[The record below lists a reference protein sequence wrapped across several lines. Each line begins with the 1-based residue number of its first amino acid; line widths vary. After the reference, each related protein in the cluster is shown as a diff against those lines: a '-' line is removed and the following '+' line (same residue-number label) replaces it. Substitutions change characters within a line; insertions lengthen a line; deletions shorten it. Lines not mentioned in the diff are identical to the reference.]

1 MTSRVA
7 DFSNGYAAQTATSK
21 TNGDMSMQASKKL
34 RRIQRISILFLTL
47 AGCINY
53 LDRSALSVANS
64 MIRGEMGLTASQ
76 MGLLLSAFS
85 LAYAFC
91 QLPVGVLLDRLGAR
105 LMLGAGMLAW
115 SIAQLCAGFV
125 GNIQQFFVARVCL
138 GIGEAPQF
146 PAGAKVI
153 GEWFAV
159 RDRGTPTGIFVASST
174 IGPALAPPIL
184 TGLMLAL
191 GWRNMFIATGVLGV
205 LVALG
210 WYVAY
215 RNRNDVQLTREEDA
229 YLDQDSAGQA
239 NAKPLSGVQWR
250 NLFSQRT
257 TWGMLFGFMGV
268 IYMVWLY
275 LTWLPAY
282 LEHERGMSVARTGWV
297 VSIPYFVGTIG
308 MLGSGYIADK
318 LYRRGMAPI
327 TSRKWPII
335 VGLVGAA
342 VFTVPAALTPSAWL
356 AIVYISLAMFFINL
370 ASGGAW
376 SLVSIA
382 APRHVVA
389 SLGGIQNFGGF
400 LAGSAAPVITGVVV
414 DRTHSFVNAL
424 IVSAVVA
431 LFSAFAYLL
440 MVRRPIVVEE
450 SSQDLPSATL
460 ASAHHAE

>member
-1 MTSRVA
+1 
-7 DFSNGYAAQTATSK
+7 
-21 TNGDMSMQASKKL
+21 MQASKKL
-34 RRIQRISILFLTL
+34 RRIQRISIFFLTL

-64 MIRGEMGLTASQ
+64 TISGEMGLSAAQ

-85 LAYAFC
+85 MSYAFA

-105 LMLGAGMLAW
+105 LMLGVGMLLW
-115 SIAQLCAGFV
+115 SVAQLCTGFV
-125 GNIQQFFVARVCL
+125 HGFQQLFFARACL

-153 GEWFAV
+153 GEWFAL
-159 RDRGTPTGIFVASST
+159 RDRGAPTGIFVACST
-174 IGPALAPPIL
+174 IGPAIAPPIL

-191 GWRNMFIATGVLGV
+191 SWREMFVLTGVLGV

-210 WYVAY
+210 WYAAY
-215 RNRNDVQLTREEDA
+215 RNRAEVELTADEHAHLAEGAEEEA
-229 YLDQDSAGQA
+229 TVT
-239 NAKPLSGVQWR
+239 PLNGAQWR
-250 NLFSQRT
+250 SLFAQRS

-282 LEHERGMSVARTGWV
+282 LEHERGMSIARAGWV
-297 VSIPYFVGTIG
+297 VAIPYFFGTIG
-308 MLGSGYIADK
+308 MIGSGYIADW
-318 LYRRGMAPI
+318 LYRKGMTPI
-327 TSRKWPII
+327 TSRKWPIC

-342 VFTVPAALTPSAWL
+342 AFTVPAALTASATL
-356 AIVYISLAMFFINL
+356 AIVYISVAMLFINM

-376 SLVSIA
+376 SLVSVA
-382 APRHVVA
+382 APRQAVA

-400 LAGSAAPVITGVVV
+400 LAGSAAPIVTGLVV

-424 IVSAVVA
+424 IVSAAVA
-431 LFSAFAYLL
+431 VLSAIAYMV
-440 MVRRPIVVEE
+440 MVRRPVTVAQQPE
-450 SSQDLPSATL
+450 QNAGL
-460 ASAHHAE
+460 AVQTAD

>member
-1 MTSRVA
+1 
-7 DFSNGYAAQTATSK
+7 
-21 TNGDMSMQASKKL
+21 MQASKKL
-34 RRIQRISILFLTL
+34 RRIQRISIFFLTL

-64 MIRGEMGLTASQ
+64 TISGEMGLSAAQ

-85 LAYAFC
+85 MSYAFA

-105 LMLGAGMLAW
+105 LMLGVGMLLW
-115 SIAQLCAGFV
+115 SVAQLCTGFV
-125 GNIQQFFVARVCL
+125 HGFQQLFFARICL
-138 GIGEAPQF
+138 GVGEAPQF

-153 GEWFAV
+153 GEWFAL
-159 RDRGTPTGIFVASST
+159 RDRGAPTGIFVACST
-174 IGPALAPPIL
+174 IGPAIAPPIL

-191 GWRNMFIATGVLGV
+191 SWREMFVLTGVLGV

-215 RNRNDVQLTREEDA
+215 RNRGEVELTADEQAHLAEGAEEEA
-229 YLDQDSAGQA
+229 TVT
-239 NAKPLSGVQWR
+239 PLNGAQWR
-250 NLFSQRT
+250 NLFAQRS

-282 LEHERGMSVARTGWV
+282 LEHERGMSIARAGWV
-297 VSIPYFVGTIG
+297 VAIPYFFGTIG
-308 MLGSGYIADK
+308 MIGSGYIADW
-318 LYRRGMAPI
+318 LYRKGMAPI
-327 TSRKWPII
+327 TSRKWPIC

-342 VFTVPAALTPSAWL
+342 AFTVPAALTASATL
-356 AIVYISLAMFFINL
+356 AIVYISVAMLFINM

-376 SLVSIA
+376 SLVSVA
-382 APRHVVA
+382 APRQAVA

-400 LAGSAAPVITGVVV
+400 LAGSAAPIVTGLVV

-424 IVSAVVA
+424 IVSAAVA
-431 LFSAFAYLL
+431 VLSAIAYML
-440 MVRRPIVVEE
+440 MVRRPVTVEQQPE
-450 SSQDLPSATL
+450 QDAAL
-460 ASAHHAE
+460 AVRTAE

>member
-1 MTSRVA
+1 
-7 DFSNGYAAQTATSK
+7 
-21 TNGDMSMQASKKL
+21 
-34 RRIQRISILFLTL
+34 
-47 AGCINY
+47 
-53 LDRSALSVANS
+53 
-64 MIRGEMGLTASQ
+64 
-76 MGLLLSAFS
+76 
-85 LAYAFC
+85 
-91 QLPVGVLLDRLGAR
+91 
-105 LMLGAGMLAW
+105 
-115 SIAQLCAGFV
+115 
-125 GNIQQFFVARVCL
+125 
-138 GIGEAPQF
+138 
-146 PAGAKVI
+146 
-153 GEWFAV
+153 
-159 RDRGTPTGIFVASST
+159 
-174 IGPALAPPIL
+174 
-184 TGLMLAL
+184 MLAL

>member
-1 MTSRVA
+1 
-7 DFSNGYAAQTATSK
+7 
-21 TNGDMSMQASKKL
+21 MQASKNL
-34 RRIQRISILFLTL
+34 RRIQRISIFFLTL

-85 LAYAFC
+85 LAYAFS
-91 QLPVGVLLDRLGAR
+91 QLPIGVLLDRFGAR
-105 LMLGAGMLAW
+105 LMLGASMFAW
-115 SIAQLCAGFV
+115 SVAQLCAGFV
-125 GNIQQFFVARVCL
+125 GNLQQFFMARVCL

-191 GWRNMFIATGVLGV
+191 GWRTMFVVTGVLGM

-210 WYVAY
+210 WYVSY
-215 RNRNDVQLTREEDA
+215 RNRNEVQLTRDEEA
-229 YLDQDSAGQA
+229 YLNHEETAKAS
-239 NAKPLSGVQWR
+239 AKPLSAVQWR
-250 NLFSQRT
+250 NLFGQTT

-282 LEHERGMSVARTGWV
+282 LEHERGMSVARAGWV

-308 MLGSGYIADK
+308 MLSSGYVADK
-318 LYRRGMAPI
+318 LFRRGMAPI
-327 TSRKWPII
+327 TSRKWPIT
-335 VGLVGAA
+335 VGLIGAA
-342 VFTVPAALTPSAWL
+342 LFTVPAALTPSAWL

-382 APRHVVA
+382 APRQVVA
-389 SLGGIQNFGGF
+389 SLGSIQNFGGF

-424 IVSAVVA
+424 IVSAVIAV
-431 LFSAFAYLL
+431 LSAFAYLF
-440 MVRRPIVVEE
+440 MVRRPIVVDE
-450 SSQDLPSATL
+450 
-460 ASAHHAE
+460 ASHDSPAAPFPAAQHAE

>member
-1 MTSRVA
+1 
-7 DFSNGYAAQTATSK
+7 
-21 TNGDMSMQASKKL
+21 MQASRKL
-34 RRIQRISILFLTL
+34 RRIQRISIFFLTL

-64 MIRGEMGLTASQ
+64 TISGEMGLTAAQ

-85 LAYAFC
+85 MSYAFA

-105 LMLGAGMLAW
+105 FMLGVGMLLW
-115 SIAQLCAGFV
+115 SVAQLCTGFV
-125 GNIQQFFVARVCL
+125 HGIQQFFFARVCL

-153 GEWFAV
+153 GEWFAL
-159 RDRGTPTGIFVASST
+159 RDRGAPTGIFVASTT
-174 IGPALAPPIL
+174 IGPAIAPPIL

-191 GWRNMFIATGVLGV
+191 SWREMFVVTGVFGV

-210 WYVAY
+210 WYVVY
-215 RNRNDVQLTREEDA
+215 RNRSEVDLTPEELA
-229 YLDQDSAGQA
+229 HLAEGSQEEP
-239 NAKPLSGVQWR
+239 NAAPLNGAQWR
-250 NLFSQRT
+250 NLFGQRT

-282 LEHERGMSVARTGWV
+282 LEHERGMSIARAGWV
-297 VSIPYFVGTIG
+297 VAIPYFVGTLG
-308 MLGSGYIADK
+308 MVGSGYIADW

-327 TSRKWPII
+327 TSRKWPIC

-342 VFTVPAALTPSAWL
+342 AATVPAALTPSAWM
-356 AIVYISLAMFFINL
+356 AIVYISIAMFFLNM

-376 SLVSIA
+376 SLVSVA
-382 APRHVVA
+382 APRQAVA

-400 LAGSAAPVITGVVV
+400 LAGSAAPIVTGLVV

-424 IVSAVVA
+424 IVSAAVA
-431 LFSAFAYLL
+431 VLSAVAYIIL
-440 MVRRPIVVEE
+440 VRRPVSVAQRHEQGAE
-450 SSQDLPSATL
+450 LATVQP
-460 ASAHHAE
+460 AE